1 MTQRYHNPF
10 VSSELVYPAG
20 QQEDYQSYAQRGS
33 NSSGIDQSPFP
44 RMVDLWWAGLS
55 LAAHRGQS
63 PVDLTGKSVVHMI
76 DGDILDR
83 DSWRVQFIMLIAMSV
98 TDAVEVVTDPA
109 RMISIANGLA
119 AAGVPQVIDM
129 LTEGQQPPV
138 WNLSE
143 ALESLLT
150 GQG

>member
-10 VSSELVYPAG
+10 VSSELVYPAE

-33 NSSGIDQSPFP
+33 KSSDIDQSPFP

-55 LAAHRGQS
+55 LAAHHRQS

-83 DSWRVQFIMLIAMSV
+83 DSWRVQFIMLIAISA
-98 TDAVEVVTDPA
+98 TDDVEVVTDPT
-109 RMISIANGLA
+109 RMISIVNGLA

-129 LTEGQQPPV
+129 LTEGKQPPI

-150 GQG
+150 RQD